1 MDARVTRAFTPVFD
15 GLCPRMTNCEEA
27 LMRRIAACLLAV
39 CLASAPAGADTIRII
54 IPYAPGGALDP
65 IARLLANGLGKLR
78 TGDTIVVENI
88 GGAGGIVG
96 MSAVAKAAPDGR
108 TFLFSPSGNIVIS
121 PWLQSTPYDVTKA
134 FEPIAQ
140 VGSVKSTLIA
150 RASLGVTSLAEFIAL
165 SKKGTKLT
173 YGSPGIGTS
182 PHISG
187 AMLNYAAGINLTHVP
202 YRGLGPALNDIV
214 GGHIDAI
221 TTSVIGVL
229 PYVQGG
235 TARALATFDSERSD
249 RLPDVPTTVE
259 LGFPDLVMPQ
269 WYGLL
274 APAGMT
280 AELRATF
287 EAQVL
292 AVLRSPEVVKQL
304 ATSGVAE
311 PRGTA
316 EFQALLSADF
326 KKWPVLLPKLGLE
339 AK

>member
-1 MDARVTRAFTPVFD
+1 MFRLAAWLF
-15 GLCPRMTNCEEA
+15 A
-27 LMRRIAACLLAV
+27 LSVATTSAA
-39 CLASAPAGADTIRII
+39 ADTIRIV

-65 IARLLANGLGKLR
+65 IARILANGLGKLR
-78 TGDTIVVENI
+78 TGDAIVVENI

-96 MSAVAKAAPDGR
+96 MNTVAKAPPDGR

-134 FEPIAQ
+134 FEPIALA
-140 VGSVKSTLIA
+140 GSVKSAMIV
-150 RASLGVTSLAEFIAL
+150 RASLGVNTLAELIAL

-187 AMLNYAAGINLTHVP
+187 AILNHAAGINITHVP

-235 TARALATFDSERSD
+235 TARALATFDTERSD

-274 APAGMT
+274 APAGLS
-280 AELRATF
+280 ADVRKAF

-292 AVLRSPEVVKQL
+292 AVLRSPEVVQQL
-304 ATSGVAE
+304 ATSGVAD
-311 PRGTA
+311 PKGTA
-316 EFQALLSADF
+316 ELRAILDADF
-326 KKWPVLLPKLGLE
+326 MKWPSLLPKLGIT
-339 AK
+339 AQ

>member
-1 MDARVTRAFTPVFD
+1 M
-15 GLCPRMTNCEEA
+15 
-27 LMRRIAACLLAV
+27 RIAACLLALFV
-39 CLASAPAGADTIRII
+39 SASPAAADTIRIV

-65 IARLLANGLGKLR
+65 LARILANGLGKLR
-78 TGDTIVVENI
+78 PGDAIMVENI

-96 MSAVAKAAPDGR
+96 MGTVAKAPPDGR

-121 PWLQSTPYDVTKA
+121 PWLQTTPYDVTKA
-134 FEPIAQ
+134 FEPIAL
-140 VGSVKSTLIA
+140 VGSVKSAMIV
-150 RASLGVTSLAEFIAL
+150 RASLGVTTLAELIAL

-187 AMLNYAAGINLTHVP
+187 AILNHAAGITITHVP

-235 TARALATFDSERSD
+235 TARALATFDTERSD
-249 RLPDVPTTVE
+249 RLPEVPTTVE

-274 APAGMT
+274 APAGM
-280 AELRATF
+280 ASELRKSL

-304 ATSGVAE
+304 ATSGVAD
-311 PRGTA
+311 PKGTA
-316 EFQALLSADF
+316 DLQAILDADF
-326 KKWPVLLPKLGLE
+326 KKWPSLLPKLGIT
-339 AK
+339 AQ

>member
-1 MDARVTRAFTPVFD
+1 MFRLAAWLFALCVAATP
-15 GLCPRMTNCEEA
+15 
-27 LMRRIAACLLAV
+27 AA
-39 CLASAPAGADTIRII
+39 AGTIRIV

-65 IARLLANGLGKLR
+65 IARILANGLGKLR
-78 TGDTIVVENI
+78 TGDAIVVENI

-96 MSAVAKAAPDGR
+96 MNTVAKAPPDGR

-134 FEPIAQ
+134 FEPIALA
-140 VGSVKSTLIA
+140 GSVKSAMIV
-150 RASLGVTSLAEFIAL
+150 RASLGVNTLAELIAL

-187 AMLNYAAGINLTHVP
+187 AILNHAAGINITHVP

-235 TARALATFDSERSD
+235 TARALATFDTERSD

-274 APAGMT
+274 APAG
-280 AELRATF
+280 LPPDVRGTF

-292 AVLRSPEVVKQL
+292 EVLRSPEVVKQL
-304 ATSGVAE
+304 ATSGVAD
-311 PRGTA
+311 PKGTA
-316 EFQALLSADF
+316 ELQAILDTEFKRWSA
-326 KKWPVLLPKLGLE
+326 LLPKLGIT
-339 AK
+339 AAQQ

>member
-1 MDARVTRAFTPVFD
+1 
-15 GLCPRMTNCEEA
+15 
-27 LMRRIAACLLAV
+27 MRRLAV
-39 CLASAPAGADTIRII
+39 LLLGFCVAASPAAADTVRIV

-65 IARLLANGLGKLR
+65 LARILANGLGKVR
-78 TGDTIVVENI
+78 TGDAIVVENI

-96 MSAVAKAAPDGR
+96 MSTVAKAAPDGR

-121 PWLQSTPYDVTKA
+121 PWLQQTPYDVTRA
-134 FEPIAQ
+134 FEPIAL
-140 VGSVKSTLIA
+140 VGSVKSAMIV
-150 RASLGVTSLAEFIAL
+150 RASLGVSTLAELIAL

-187 AMLNYAAGINLTHVP
+187 AILNHAAGITITHVP

-235 TARALATFDSERSD
+235 SARALATFDTERSD

-259 LGFPDLVMPQ
+259 LGFPELVMPQ
-269 WYGLL
+269 WYALL
-274 APAGMT
+274 APAGL
-280 AELRATF
+280 AADVRKTF

-304 ATSGVAE
+304 ATSGVAG
-311 PRGTA
+311 PKGTA
-316 EFQALLSADF
+316 ELQAILDADF
-326 KKWPVLLPKLGLE
+326 KKWPVLLPKLGIT
-339 AK
+339 AQ

>member
-1 MDARVTRAFTPVFD
+1 
-15 GLCPRMTNCEEA
+15 
-27 LMRRIAACLLAV
+27 MRRIAAGLFVLCVA
-39 CLASAPAGADTIRII
+39 ATPTAADTIRII

-65 IARLLANGLGKLR
+65 LARILANGLGKIR
-78 TGDTIVVENI
+78 PSDAIVVENI

-96 MSAVAKAAPDGR
+96 MNTVAKAPADGR

-121 PWLQSTPYDVTKA
+121 PWLQQTPYDVTKA
-134 FEPIAQ
+134 FEPVAL
-140 VGSVKSTLIA
+140 VGSVKSAMIV
-150 RASLGVTSLAEFIAL
+150 RASLGVTTLAELIAL

-187 AMLNYAAGINLTHVP
+187 AILNHAAGIAITHVP

-235 TARALATFDSERSD
+235 TARPLATFDTERSD

-274 APAGMT
+274 APAGLP
-280 AELRATF
+280 ADVRKAF

-304 ATSGVAE
+304 ATSGVAD
-311 PRGTA
+311 PKGTA
-316 EFQALLSADF
+316 ELRAILNADF
-326 KKWPVLLPKLGLE
+326 KKWPALLPKLGIT
-339 AK
+339 AQ

>member
-1 MDARVTRAFTPVFD
+1 
-15 GLCPRMTNCEEA
+15 
-27 LMRRIAACLLAV
+27 MRFAVAAP
-39 CLASAPAGADTIRII
+39 PAAADTIRIV

-65 IARLLANGLGKLR
+65 LARILANGLGKVR
-78 TGDTIVVENI
+78 PGDAIVVENI

-96 MSAVAKAAPDGR
+96 MNTVAKAPADGR

-121 PWLQSTPYDVTKA
+121 PWLQQTPYDVTKA
-134 FEPIAQ
+134 FEPIAL
-140 VGSVKSTLIA
+140 VGSVKSAMIV
-150 RASLGVTSLAEFIAL
+150 RASLGVNTLAELIAL

-187 AMLNYAAGINLTHVP
+187 AILNHAAGINITHVP

-235 TARALATFDSERSD
+235 TARALATFDTERSD

-269 WYGLL
+269 WYALL
-274 APAGMT
+274 APAG
-280 AELRATF
+280 LRPTCAR
-287 EAQVL
+287 
-292 AVLRSPEVVKQL
+292 RSRRRCWRCC
-304 ATSGVAE
+304 A
-311 PRGTA
+311 RRR
-316 EFQALLSADF
+316 
-326 KKWPVLLPKLGLE
+326 W
-339 AK
+339 

>member
-1 MDARVTRAFTPVFD
+1 MLSVATTS
-15 GLCPRMTNCEEA
+15 
-27 LMRRIAACLLAV
+27 AA
-39 CLASAPAGADTIRII
+39 ADTIRIV

-65 IARLLANGLGKLR
+65 IARILANGLGKLR
-78 TGDTIVVENI
+78 TGDAIVVENI

-96 MSAVAKAAPDGR
+96 MNTVAKAPPDGR

-134 FEPIAQ
+134 FEPIALA
-140 VGSVKSTLIA
+140 GSVKSAMIV
-150 RASLGVTSLAEFIAL
+150 RASLGVNTLAELIAL

-187 AMLNYAAGINLTHVP
+187 AILNHAAGINITHVP

-235 TARALATFDSERSD
+235 TARALATFDTERSD

-274 APAGMT
+274 APAG
-280 AELRATF
+280 LPPDVRGTF

-292 AVLRSPEVVKQL
+292 EVLRSPEVVKQL
-304 ATSGVAE
+304 ATSGVAD
-311 PRGTA
+311 PKGTA
-316 EFQALLSADF
+316 ELQAILDADF
-326 KKWPVLLPKLGLE
+326 KRWPALLPKLGIT
-339 AK
+339 AVQQ

>member
-1 MDARVTRAFTPVFD
+1 
-15 GLCPRMTNCEEA
+15 
-27 LMRRIAACLLAV
+27 MRRIAACLLAL
-39 CLASAPAGADTIRII
+39 CLAATPAAADTIRIV

-65 IARLLANGLGKLR
+65 LARILANGLGKIR
-78 TGDTIVVENI
+78 PGDAIVVENI

-96 MSAVAKAAPDGR
+96 MNTVAKAPADGR

-121 PWLQSTPYDVTKA
+121 PWLQQTPYDVTKA
-134 FEPIAQ
+134 FEPIAL
-140 VGSVKSTLIA
+140 VGSVKSAMIV
-150 RASLGVTSLAEFIAL
+150 RASLGVNTLAELIAL

-187 AMLNYAAGINLTHVP
+187 AILNHAAGIAITHVP

-235 TARALATFDSERSD
+235 TARALATFDTERSD
-249 RLPDVPTTVE
+249 RLPEVPTTVE

-274 APAGMT
+274 APTGLAPDT
-280 AELRATF
+280 RKTF

-292 AVLRSPEVVKQL
+292 EVLRSPEVVKQL
-304 ATSGVAE
+304 ATSGVAD
-311 PRGTA
+311 PKGTA
-316 EFQALLSADF
+316 ELQKILDADF
-326 KKWPVLLPKLGLE
+326 KRWPALLPKLGMT
-339 AK
+339 AAQQ